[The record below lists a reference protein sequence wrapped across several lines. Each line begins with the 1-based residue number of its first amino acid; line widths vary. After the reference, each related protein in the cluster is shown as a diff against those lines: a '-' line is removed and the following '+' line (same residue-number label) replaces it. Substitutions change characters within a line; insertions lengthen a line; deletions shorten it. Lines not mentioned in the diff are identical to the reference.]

1 MFVLMIRI
9 KDKIKSKIIEIKA
22 INIIKDLKKRKKIKI
37 ISLTSN

>member
-22 INIIKDLKKRKKIKI
+22 INRIKDLKKRKKIKI